1 MDLWTKHAITLV
13 KTTIDKYHRIAQSFA
28 TKYYAKIKFAYN
40 KTLLS
45 IAMSS
50 KEPNLRFIF
59 MIKTE
64 RAVAKLSFKK
74 TIHKKKIKMQKVV

>member
-1 MDLWTKHAITLV
+1 
-13 KTTIDKYHRIAQSFA
+13 
-28 TKYYAKIKFAYN
+28 
-40 KTLLS
+40 
-45 IAMSS
+45 MSS

-74 TIHKKKIKMQKVV
+74 TINKKKIKMQKAV